1 MSGTIGVGLGLVL
14 SGGFLQGSFAL
25 PMKRMPAWRWE
36 NTWFIYSL
44 AGMLVLPWAFA
55 LATVP
60 NFAQAIGATRGA
72 AIAEIALFGFGW
84 GVGST
89 LFGLGISRVG
99 MALTFAIVLGI
110 TASLGSLLP
119 LIILHPNQL
128 FTHQGYLLQ
137 TGLAIVIL
145 GIVICSVAGRRR
157 ERELTAQAVHRGGAG
172 FWWGLV
178 ICVFSGIFSAM
189 LNFSFVFGTELQQ
202 KTLAAGAAPSMSS
215 NLVWA
220 VALSAGFLANAAY
233 CIYLLQKNR
242 TWGVLSRKEVPRT
255 YWSGAIVMGLVWFSG
270 IAVYGMGA
278 TALGALGA
286 VLGWPVFMA
295 MNIITA
301 NVWGGVSG
309 EWKGASSRTYVYS
322 WAGISILLVAIY
334 VISRASTS

>member
-1 MSGTIGVGLGLVL
+1 
-14 SGGFLQGSFAL
+14 
-25 PMKRMPAWRWE
+25 MKRMPAWRWE
-36 NTWFIYSL
+36 NTWLIYSL
-44 AGMLVLPWAFA
+44 AGMLILPWAFA

-72 AIAEIALFGFGW
+72 AIAEIAFFGFGW
-84 GVGST
+84 GIGST

-99 MALTFAIVLGI
+99 MALAFAIILGI

-119 LIILHPNQL
+119 LIILHPCQL

-137 TGLAIVIL
+137 AGLAIVIL

-157 ERELTAQAVHRGGAG
+157 ERELAAQTVHHGGAS

-178 ICVFSGIFSAM
+178 ICILSGVFSAM
-189 LNFSFVFGTELQQ
+189 LNFSFVFGTDLQQ
-202 KTLAAGAAPSMSS
+202 RSLATGATPSMSS

-220 VALSAGFLANAAY
+220 VALSAGFLANAGY
-233 CIYLLQKNR
+233 CIYLLQKNQ
-242 TWGVLSRKEVPRT
+242 TWGVLSQKDVPRT
-255 YWSGAIVMGLVWFSG
+255 YWLGAIVMGLVWFSG

-278 TALGALGA
+278 TALGDLGA

-309 EWKGASSRTYVYS
+309 EWKGASRLTYVYS

-334 VISRASTS
+334 VISRASMS